1 MKLLETDLQSEA
13 SVSGPLDEQ
22 SKRLVASLET
32 LFHRMMLS
40 PQSADR
46 PSFEVT
52 KEEVRAMIVLS
63 QRSEVTMSDLA
74 EALAVPLSTA
84 THTVDKLVAKDLA
97 VRTRSEQDRRLVLVA
112 MSENGRKF
120 QEAMRAGH
128 RITARSWLGP
138 LSPGE
143 RELFLEL
150 MAKITRLASFRK

>member
-1 MKLLETDLQSEA
+1 
-13 SVSGPLDEQ
+13 
-22 SKRLVASLET
+22 
-32 LFHRMMLS
+32 
-40 PQSADR
+40 
-46 PSFEVT
+46 VT

-63 QRSEVTMSDLA
+63 QRSEITMSDLA

-128 RITARSWLGP
+128 RITARSWLEP

-150 MAKITRLASFRK
+150 MAKITRLAIFRK